1 MSTDTVERDVR
12 RTAAK
17 WAFVQRVETI
27 DKTDAAIKLR
37 LHIDI
42 DCFVQVYANTR
53 KQLTSYTMVF
63 NRTRILG
70 RDCDGGLWHRHLP
83 AMPDQHD
90 FSPEGQRPVSL
101 DEFLKEAQQVLQ
113 DKGLL

>member
-1 MSTDTVERDVR
+1 MSTDTVEREAR

-17 WAFVQRVETI
+17 WAFVRRVEMM

-37 LHIDI
+37 LHIDT
-42 DCFVQVYANTR
+42 DCFVQIYVNTR

-63 NRTRILG
+63 NRARILG
-70 RDCDGGLWHRHLP
+70 RDCEGGLWHRRLP
-83 AMPDQHD
+83 AMPNEHD